1 MLSFDLQLY
10 LSFSVSVVE
19 VSMKKVKL
27 NEDMN
32 IWLKCFIYLFWLIDC
47 LALNATFNGAGNKV
61 DFVVWPVLYLHKD
74 GPVLNKGVV
83 QPIPQ

>member
-1 MLSFDLQLY
+1 MQMHDPPVY
-10 LSFSVSVVE
+10 IECEFSRDSTI
-19 VSMKKVKL
+19 
-27 NEDMN
+27 DTN
-32 IWLKCFIYLFWLIDC
+32 ILRSY
-47 LALNATFNGAGNKV
+47 TRAGNKV